1 MEEFGNIRYDAQRD
15 RLIGAD
21 VFGDL
26 RGRPVKKILLSMT
39 RAMTLKDELLVLDA
53 AHKKR
58 TPEPDSGPVPYPR
71 ILLVMSPGIEFGSD
85 FGLPEEY
92 AEIAQLVTIVPGV
105 TNLDSG
111 LPATRAACQKFAKQ
125 LFRLLRIAHFDAD
138 IVLHRGKG
146 TSLEMEYV
154 TAKGEFTDLCFIAS
168 TSQLSEVNRRERR
181 AWDLA
186 SAFGLLWK
194 TTGAVPVDAGTLFES
209 AVFTYLDRPGV
220 LADVRGQILK
230 TVDTLT
236 LGSFSAAQP
245 SLLKLAKAIQR
256 V

>member
-1 MEEFGNIRYDAQRD
+1 MEEFENIRYDVQRD

-21 VFGDL
+21 VFGDF

-53 AHKKR
+53 AHKKQ
-58 TPEPDSGPVPYPR
+58 TPEPNSGPVPYPR
-71 ILLVMSPGIEFGSD
+71 ILFVMSPGIEFGSD
-85 FGLPEEY
+85 SGLPEEY

-111 LPATRAACQKFAKQ
+111 LPATREARQNFAKQ

-138 IVLHRGKG
+138 IVLNRERG

-154 TAKGEFTDLCFIAS
+154 TAKGEFKDLCFIAS
-168 TSQLSEVNRRERR
+168 TSQLSEVNRRDRR
-181 AWDLA
+181 AWDLG

-194 TTGAVPVDAGTLFES
+194 TTGAVPVDAGTFFES
-209 AVFTYLDRPGV
+209 AASTYLDRPGV

-236 LGSFSAAQP
+236 LGSFDP
-245 SLLKLAKAIQR
+245 SPPPSHLC
-256 V
+256 